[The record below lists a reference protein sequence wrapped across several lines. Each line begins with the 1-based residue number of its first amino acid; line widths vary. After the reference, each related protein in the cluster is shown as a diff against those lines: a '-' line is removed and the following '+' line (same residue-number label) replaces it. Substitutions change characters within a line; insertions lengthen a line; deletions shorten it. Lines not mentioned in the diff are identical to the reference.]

1 VFKELANLGAVW
13 KQAQE
18 LGTRMQGLGDELR
31 GKRVCGSAGGGM
43 VELEANGLM
52 EVLRCKIDPA
62 LLAQQDRELLEDLV
76 ASAVNQAVGKAK
88 QLHAEAVRTVA
99 GGLPLPGLEQTLSKL
114 FAPPTGNPPSAS

>member
-1 VFKELANLGAVW
+1 
-13 KQAQE
+13 
-18 LGTRMQGLGDELR
+18 MQGLGEELR

-43 VELEANGLM
+43 VEMEVNGLM
-52 EVLRCKIDPA
+52 EVLRCRIDPA

-99 GGLPLPGLEQTLSKL
+99 GGMPLPGLEQTLSKL
-114 FAPPTGNPPSAS
+114 FAPPTGDPPSAS

>member
-1 VFKELANLGAVW
+1 MFKDLANLGSLF

-18 LGTRMQGLGDELR
+18 MGARMKGLGEELR
-31 GKRVCGSAGGGM
+31 AKRVTGVSGGGM

-88 QLHAEAVRTVA
+88 QLHAEAIRGMA
-99 GGLPLPGLEQTLSKL
+99 GGLPFPGLEQTLQQL
-114 FAPPTGNPPSAS
+114 FASPSGGPPSPS

>member
-1 VFKELANLGAVW
+1 MANLGSLF

-18 LGTRMQGLGDELR
+18 MGARMQGLGAELR
-31 GKRVCGSAGGGM
+31 GKRVTGVSGGGM

-52 EVLRCKIDPA
+52 EVLHCRIDPA

-88 QLHAEAVRTVA
+88 QLHAEAIRGMA
-99 GGLPLPGLEQTLSKL
+99 GGLPLPGLDQTLNQL
-114 FAPPTGNPPSAS
+114 FAPPPGDPPAGS